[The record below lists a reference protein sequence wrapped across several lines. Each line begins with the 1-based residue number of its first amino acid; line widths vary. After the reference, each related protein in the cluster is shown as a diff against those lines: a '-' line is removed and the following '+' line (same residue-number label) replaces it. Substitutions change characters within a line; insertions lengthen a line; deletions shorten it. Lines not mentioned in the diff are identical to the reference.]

1 MNFRKRLS
9 LMKAIKSE
17 SKDTSLIGRIE
28 EESLIPYIEKNVS
41 AEQLEKG
48 VEMTIYHCDRHLL
61 IVDKATIV
69 YQKDFMDARDTSEI
83 FKGLRSK
90 FEAEG
95 FEISNVTLFKYIVKI
110 KV

>member
-1 MNFRKRLS
+1 MNFRNRLS
-9 LMKAIKSE
+9 LIKAIKSE
-17 SKDTSLIGRIE
+17 PKDTSLIGRIE

-69 YQKDFMDARDTSEI
+69 YQKDFMDATDTSEL
-83 FKGLRSK
+83 FKGLKSK
-90 FEAEG
+90 FEGEG
-95 FEISNVTLFKYIVKI
+95 LKISDVTLFKYIVTMKA
-110 KV
+110 